1 MDERPA
7 KDDTSKKQATSKLS
21 ASSTSSLRP
30 PPPPIT
36 APVGTGGHPR
46 SLQDTNH
53 DLQPDPL
60 PHTAASI
67 VTKAN
72 DSNQDTLDDD
82 EPAHAEDLADVQ
94 LQPPPHDGRL
104 AWTTGHATHPA
115 FRPDP
120 LPHTADNTV
129 TTDDNSHDGKADSD
143 NHAATTLTTT
153 DQLQPSLQQPS
164 RRSTPRTAIGTFL
177 AHTGVTDG
185 TTTALPTRH
194 TRADNNKPASTLPAL
209 PADDQASLATGT
221 ITAAAAAPAGV
232 SKSSNLPSSTNDNL
246 VGGDDTVFHDVYSP
260 PDDADVADDG
270 NQQTTLE
277 PGPHCP
283 QTDSQPELCAP
294 TTSLRRNCCSMTIY
308 ITWTPC
314 LQNCHAQRL

>member
-53 DLQPDPL
+53 GLQPDPL

-72 DSNQDTLDDD
+72 NSNQDTLDDD

-94 LQPPPHDGRL
+94 LQPPQHDGRL

-120 LPHTADNTV
+120 LPHTADNTI
-129 TTDDNSHDGKADSD
+129 TTDDNSHDDKDAAYSGG
-143 NHAATTLTTT
+143 AATFSAV
-153 DQLQPSLQQPS
+153 PKSVP
-164 RRSTPRTAIGTFL
+164 RRSGRSERHNTGIPGPRLGRKMQIDDN
-177 AHTGVTDG
+177 VTDTHG
-185 TTTALPTRH
+185 Q
-194 TRADNNKPASTLPAL
+194 K
-209 PADDQASLATGT
+209 
-221 ITAAAAAPAGV
+221 
-232 SKSSNLPSSTNDNL
+232 
-246 VGGDDTVFHDVYSP
+246 
-260 PDDADVADDG
+260 
-270 NQQTTLE
+270 
-277 PGPHCP
+277 GPK
-283 QTDSQPELCAP
+283 
-294 TTSLRRNCCSMTIY
+294 
-308 ITWTPC
+308 TW
-314 LQNCHAQRL
+314 N